1 MHEFDEEIKAL
12 EDIQKRY
19 TWSVAGDTAL
29 LRAIKAFRVLN
40 NLTDNINALR
50 GACGLENDAYDKAVA
65 MIEEK
70 KEEIKA

>member
-1 MHEFDEEIKAL
+1 MHEFDEEIKTL
-12 EDIQKRY
+12 EEIRERY
-19 TWSVAGDTAL
+19 TWNVTADTAL

-40 NLTDNINALR
+40 NLTDDINAIR

-65 MIEEK
+65 IIEEK